1 MKIKVTNVGQS
12 KMLCPLN
19 RDGKWALLPGQC
31 IETYSD
37 HYHLSL
43 LEKLAEHKVIVEV
56 DGTVIIDPRK
66 PTKKRIK
73 RVIVDS
79 DLKLLDRIRALKYGM
94 VTLNSKLRKKISD
107 LEFKL
112 ATMVPGKDISALM
125 NMIVDKADS
134 EAKLGIFK
142 RILRDNVEIRAA
154 LEEM

>member
-1 MKIKVTNVGQS
+1 MVCPECGSIEITKDPEGQFCKKCGLELGEIVIDNKGRKKCQVVQIPKI
-12 KMLCPLN
+12 
-19 RDGKWALLPGQC
+19 
-31 IETYSD
+31 E
-37 HYHLSL
+37 
-43 LEKLAEHKVIVEV
+43 
-56 DGTVIIDPRK
+56 VIIDPRK

-142 RILRDNVEIRAA
+142 RILRDKFKINNNLVKYNF
-154 LEEM
+154 